1 MHPQPCTV
9 WECPP
14 TAQPCRCSPQGHST
28 PALVLIPTAG
38 SLWGSPGRISDC
50 SFIKT
55 LFFFFSK
62 KTSKHGNNW
71 GNYLEIKSD
80 LSGHFINT
88 SLSSAE
94 SNWPWPSR
102 ITSRNKGLNPA
113 SVWPS
118 PKRLC
123 LAFGRAEE
131 HQNTARLL
139 SSELQPWSCHP
150 PAQKLYWSEWSSAQR
165 GTVGFT
171 EIEISNGFLVL
182 SLSLCIS
189 ESRNKQHGP

>member
-1 MHPQPCTV
+1 MSFKSFSWCILSHVLCGNALPQLSHAGAALRATPH
-9 WECPP
+9 
-14 TAQPCRCSPQGHST
+14 QPWCSSPLQALSGALLAGFLIAHS
-28 PALVLIPTAG
+28 LKHY
-38 SLWGSPGRISDC
+38 S
-50 SFIKT
+50 
-55 LFFFFSK
+55 FFFSK

-118 PKRLC
+118 PKCLC

-139 SSELQPWSCHP
+139 SSELQP
-150 PAQKLYWSEWSSAQR
+150 
-165 GTVGFT
+165 
-171 EIEISNGFLVL
+171 
-182 SLSLCIS
+182 
-189 ESRNKQHGP
+189 